1 MEITEITIRLTN
13 GGLVRA
19 HVNIVFDNCFAVGEI
34 RIIQGPTGP
43 FVSFPAKKQSDGSDR
58 ELAYPANTETRM
70 LFQRVILAEYE
81 KLVGKEDPVPS
92 VRSVTERLKAL
103 EQLKNDGLINAKEYN
118 RKRKE
123 ILGEL

>member
-43 FVSFPAKKQSDGSDR
+43 FVSFPAKKLPDGTYWDI
-58 ELAYPANTETRM
+58 AYPADAETRRIIE
-70 LFQRVILAEYE
+70 QAILAEYE
-81 KLVGKEDPVPS
+81 KIV
-92 VRSVTERLKAL
+92 
-103 EQLKNDGLINAKEYN
+103 DGNSPLPNANAK
-118 RKRKE
+118 
-123 ILGEL
+123 